1 MPKVVSR
8 LARTTTTAA
17 ALATSVYISAN
28 AFASDV
34 SAGAGAAQGSLG
46 TFDVAT
52 IIKTVTNTLIFFI
65 GAISVIVIIVAGL
78 RYVVSGGNAASVQ
91 GAKNT
96 LLYAIVGLVVS
107 ISAYAIV
114 NYVLTAFN
122 IL

>member
-1 MPKVVSR
+1 MSR
-8 LARTTTTAA
+8 IHARTIATATAVA
-17 ALATSVYISAN
+17 ASLLLSAS
-28 AFASDV
+28 ALASDV
-34 SAGAGAAQGSLG
+34 SAGASAAQGSLG

-65 GAISVIVIIVAGL
+65 GAISVIVIIIAGL

-96 LLYAIVGLVVS
+96 LLYAIIGLVVS
-107 ISAYAIV
+107 ISAFAIV
-114 NYVLTAFN
+114 NYVLTAFH